1 MSGERGGEPLATEKI
16 PRLVLKF
23 TGTTLAAL
31 LLNAAYTLTDTLFVS
46 WGVGDSAVGGV
57 SVAFPFVIL
66 QGAIS
71 TAIGSG
77 AASLVARRLGAG
89 EREQAGAVTR
99 CAMMLFYGSAVV
111 ITILGLL
118 LMDPVLHLLGVT
130 AEIYDYSRDYLTII
144 LLGNVFS
151 TGFSSIIRAEGK
163 MLYGLLIWVIPIAI
177 NIILDAVFVLVLGWG
192 VRGSALAT
200 VACQFAS
207 FTMCVIFFLRLT
219 TQQFRGTRFRWRT
232 AGAILA
238 VGIPSLIQMGSL
250 SVISAL
256 VNHFLGDVAG
266 TSGIT
271 AFAYI
276 SKIVTFAVVPITAVS
291 QALAPIVGYNYGAGE
306 RERVRQ
312 TVRYCVQVCLI
323 YALAAV
329 VLLEAIPE
337 LLIRLFTTDA
347 QMIALSASGL
357 RIIAISLFF
366 MVLPMLMGAYFQ
378 AVGNKGW
385 ALFLY
390 AANLI
395 FLFPLAAI
403 FSALNGMN
411 GVWISYVLAN
421 GCGTAVTVS
430 KIIWGPRSCGRSSH

>member
-1 MSGERGGEPLATEKI
+1 MTGDRMDVLATERI
-16 PRLVLKF
+16 PHLVMKF

-71 TAIGSG
+71 TAIGGG
-77 AASLVARRLGAG
+77 AASLIARRLGAG
-89 EREQAGAVTR
+89 ERKQAGAVTR
-99 CAMMLFYGSAVV
+99 CAMTLFYGSAVV

-118 LMDPVLHLLGVT
+118 LMDPMLHLLGVT
-130 AEIYDYSRDYLTII
+130 EEIYDYSRDYLTII

-163 MLYGLLIWVIPIAI
+163 MLYGLLIWAIPISI

-207 FTMCVIFFLRLT
+207 FTMCILFFLRFT
-219 TQQFRGTRFRWRT
+219 TQQFRETRFRWRT
-232 AGAILA
+232 ACAILA
-238 VGIPSLIQMGSL
+238 VGTPSLIQMGSL

-266 TSGIT
+266 ASGIT

-276 SKIVTFAVVPITAVS
+276 SKIITFSVIPFTAVS

-306 RERVRQ
+306 NGRVRQ
-312 TVRYCVQVCLI
+312 TVRYCIRVCLI
-323 YALAAV
+323 YALAAF
-329 VLLEAIPE
+329 VLLETIPD
-337 LLIRLFTTDA
+337 LLIHIFTADA
-347 QMIALSASGL
+347 QIIALSASGL
-357 RIIAISLFF
+357 RIIAVSLFL
-366 MVLPMLMGAYFQ
+366 MVVPMLMGAYFQ

-390 AANLI
+390 AANLV
-395 FLFPLAAI
+395 FLLPLAAI
-403 FSALNGMN
+403 LSALYGLN
-411 GVWISYVLAN
+411 GVWFSYVLAN
-421 GCGTAVTVS
+421 GCATVVAVAKVIWMRRRSGTADN
-430 KIIWGPRSCGRSSH
+430 